1 MVYELSKFSPK
12 VYVEPRTV
20 KIERMITIFI
30 FFFCI
35 GLVTQLNGP
44 ALGVLK
50 HHYITKR
57 IRELL
62 FGNSRFLIYNLSN
75 YFTIQFKRK
84 LPFLD

>member
-12 VYVEPRTV
+12 VHVEPRTFKV
-20 KIERMITIFI
+20 ERITVFI

-44 ALGVLK
+44 GLGVLK
-50 HHYITKR
+50 HHYIIKR

-62 FGNSRFLIYNLSN
+62 IGNSRFLSYNLSN

-84 LPFLD
+84 LPFRD

>member
-1 MVYELSKFSPK
+1 MIV
-12 VYVEPRTV
+12 PRTF
-20 KIERMITIFI
+20 KIDRLNVFI
-30 FFFCI
+30 FSFCI

-62 FGNSRFLIYNLSN
+62 IGNWRFLIYNLLRQLL
-75 YFTIQFKRK
+75 YYTV
-84 LPFLD
+84 